1 MLIIKNIHLYKQHK
15 LLKKILKM
23 TIKQKI
29 MKAAYPIVMWL
40 SSFKN
45 KEAKIKIN
53 SLMVLPAEPIYNFS
67 TDLIDDNKFSFSDLK
82 GKKILLV
89 NTASD
94 CGFTNQYED
103 LEKLY
108 KKYNGRLVILGFPS
122 NDFQQQESGSNQ
134 AIANFCKLF
143 FGVSFPLMK
152 KTRVIKNNEQN
163 DVFNWLT
170 NAGKNGWNNKAPSW
184 NFCKYLVN
192 EEGVLTHYFD
202 SAVSPM
208 SAEVFQAIG

>member
-1 MLIIKNIHLYKQHK
+1 
-15 LLKKILKM
+15 M

-152 KTRVIKNNEQN
+152 KTGVIKNNEQN

>member
-1 MLIIKNIHLYKQHK
+1 
-15 LLKKILKM
+15 M

-152 KTRVIKNNEQN
+152 KTGVIKNNEQN
-163 DVFNWLT
+163 DVFNFEIAHTDERADPRGRLFRAHFHSTKIIWNSLT
-170 NAGKNGWNNKAPSW
+170 TRPRTRSLWGERDA
-184 NFCKYLVN
+184 
-192 EEGVLTHYFD
+192 
-202 SAVSPM
+202 
-208 SAEVFQAIG
+208 

>member
-1 MLIIKNIHLYKQHK
+1 MLIIKNIHLHKQHK
-15 LLKKILKM
+15 LFKKILKM

-152 KTRVIKNNEQN
+152 KTGVIKNNEQN